1 MLSKLKNHIWE
12 ICFFLAVFVSMFVFF
27 TGAHRLVI
35 YDGDD
40 WVNLSQMRHFIPMWH
55 GFNPIKILPETLMPL
70 VGYISGYVITPFTGN
85 YVNSVTLV
93 SALLVSGFITLYIY
107 LFSRLIG
114 TFSDNHRCRNAIVC
128 GIVLLMHFWIFK
140 QNGGLSSYL
149 FWSGNL
155 TCYYHYLIPALVNI
169 SLILYFFHHEMD
181 KADVWSK
188 SAVRNSLFIVVLYFA
203 IFSNI
208 LQNIILAAFLGAL
221 LLEKEGKKLFFPR
234 QWKRIFKENRLYGSI
249 LIIWLISLFFEA
261 SGGRAKSIATAGFVS
276 PVLETLK
283 FFGRSFHQ
291 VNLAFLVLSMLVI
304 FFAFYKAYLQ
314 KSAYGNMVLRAI
326 RISFI
331 SMIIASIYLVLVC
344 SKASPGYISRS
355 DVEIGIFFWYILIF
369 GISLA
374 YFLHEHPKWV
384 LLAPLVTIFILVEV
398 INGRSTFRESNM
410 PGVSPSICY
419 AVDMDI
425 LNQIQSA
432 DQSERNELELHVP
445 KGDNRDNW
453 PHPNYMGRNISQ
465 TLYRDG
471 LISRPL
477 KITIVPDTDMN
488 KKYHLPIQK

>member
-1 MLSKLKNHIWE
+1 
-12 ICFFLAVFVSMFVFF
+12 
-27 TGAHRLVI
+27 
-35 YDGDD
+35 
-40 WVNLSQMRHFIPMWH
+40 
-55 GFNPIKILPETLMPL
+55 
-70 VGYISGYVITPFTGN
+70 
-85 YVNSVTLV
+85 
-93 SALLVSGFITLYIY
+93 
-107 LFSRLIG
+107 
-114 TFSDNHRCRNAIVC
+114 
-128 GIVLLMHFWIFK
+128 
-140 QNGGLSSYL
+140 
-149 FWSGNL
+149 
-155 TCYYHYLIPALVNI
+155 
-169 SLILYFFHHEMD
+169 
-181 KADVWSK
+181 
-188 SAVRNSLFIVVLYFA
+188 
-203 IFSNI
+203 
-208 LQNIILAAFLGAL
+208 
-221 LLEKEGKKLFFPR
+221 
-234 QWKRIFKENRLYGSI
+234 
-249 LIIWLISLFFEA
+249 
-261 SGGRAKSIATAGFVS
+261 
-276 PVLETLK
+276 
-283 FFGRSFHQ
+283 
-291 VNLAFLVLSMLVI
+291 MLVI

-314 KSAYGNMVLRAI
+314 KSAYGNVVLRAI

-384 LLAPLVTIFILVEV
+384 LLAPLVTIFILVEI